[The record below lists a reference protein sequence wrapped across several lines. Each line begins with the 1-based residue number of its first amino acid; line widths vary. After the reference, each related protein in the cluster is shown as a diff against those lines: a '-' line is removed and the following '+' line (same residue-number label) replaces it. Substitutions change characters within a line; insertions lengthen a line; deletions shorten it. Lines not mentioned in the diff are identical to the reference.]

1 MVRVERVKLLD
12 GSVVGLRR
20 LDARDFDAVLL
31 LHKNLTAEW
40 LTPYIRDIAV
50 LAVGLDDGRLGIRR
64 RLAPSVQVTW
74 P

>member
-1 MVRVERVKLLD
+1 MERVKLLD

-50 LAVGLDDGRLGIRR
+50 LAVGLMAD
-64 RLAPSVQVTW
+64 LASGDSPHRSR
-74 P
+74 

>member
-1 MVRVERVKLLD
+1 VERVKLLD

-20 LDARDFDAVLL
+20 VDARDFDAVLL

-50 LAVGLDDGRLGIRR
+50 LAFAFIGSSGASRSWAARPLCPPFPR
-64 RLAPSVQVTW
+64 T
-74 P
+74 